1 MMKRITKKWD
11 KERKRPVV
19 LLDFD
24 DVLFDFL
31 GTVTKRY
38 NEITG
43 ENLSVEDFKTWD
55 LSETGDIHVFMSII
69 KDPNLWKNMPEKD
82 GAMEIVQ
89 RLINDG
95 RWNVLICTACTTL
108 EEYVV
113 KVGLIEEKIP
123 GFDTAKILNIAD
135 KHLIRGDV
143 IIDDKVENL
152 DKCARY
158 GTKGI
163 LMSMPH
169 NQTCNSYMRIYSLKH
184 LPEILEELFCY

>member
-1 MMKRITKKWD
+1 M
-11 KERKRPVV
+11 V

-69 KDPNLWKNMPEKD
+69 KDPNLWKDMPEKD

-152 DKCARY
+152 DKCVRY

-163 LMSMPH
+163 LYDMPH
-169 NQTCNSYMRIYSLKH
+169 NRTCNKFQRIYSLKH

>member
-1 MMKRITKKWD
+1 
-11 KERKRPVV
+11 
-19 LLDFD
+19 
-24 DVLFDFL
+24 
-31 GTVTKRY
+31 
-38 NEITG
+38 
-43 ENLSVEDFKTWD
+43 
-55 LSETGDIHVFMSII
+55 MSII
-69 KDPNLWKNMPEKD
+69 KDPNLWKDMPEKD

-152 DKCARY
+152 DKCVRY

-163 LMSMPH
+163 LYDMPH
-169 NQTCNSYMRIYSLKH
+169 NRTCNKFQRIYS
-184 LPEILEELFCY
+184 

>member
-55 LSETGDIHVFMSII
+55 LSETGDIYVFMSII
-69 KDPNLWKNMPEKD
+69 KDPNLWKDMPEKD

-123 GFDTAKILNIAD
+123 GFDTAKILNIVD

-143 IIDDKVENL
+143 IVDDKVENL

-163 LMSMPH
+163 LYDMPH
-169 NQTCNSYMRIYSLKH
+169 NRTCNKFHRIYSLKH

>member
-1 MMKRITKKWD
+1 MKRITKKWD

-43 ENLSVEDFKTWD
+43 ENLSVEDFKTWG

-69 KDPNLWKNMPEKD
+69 KDPNLWKDMPEKD

-123 GFDTAKILNIAD
+123 GFDTAKILNVAD

-163 LMSMPH
+163 LYDMPH
-169 NQTCNSYMRIYSLKH
+169 NRTCNKFQRIYSLKH

>member
-11 KERKRPVV
+11 KEQKRPVV

-55 LSETGDIHVFMSII
+55 LSETGDIHVFISII
-69 KDPNLWKNMPEKD
+69 KNPNLWKDMPEKD

-108 EEYVV
+108 EESSVEPSSTTMCS
-113 KVGLIEEKIP
+113 ISIP
-123 GFDTAKILNIAD
+123 
-135 KHLIRGDV
+135 H
-143 IIDDKVENL
+143 
-152 DKCARY
+152 
-158 GTKGI
+158 
-163 LMSMPH
+163 
-169 NQTCNSYMRIYSLKH
+169 
-184 LPEILEELFCY
+184 

>member
-1 MMKRITKKWD
+1 MKRITKKWD

-69 KDPNLWKNMPEKD
+69 KDPNLWKDMPEKD
-82 GAMEIVQ
+82 DAMEIVQ

-95 RWNVLICTACTTL
+95 RWNVLIRTACTTL

-113 KVGLIEEKIP
+113 KVDLIEEKIP
-123 GFDTAKILNIAD
+123 GFDTAKILNIVD
-135 KHLIRGDV
+135 KHLVRGDV
-143 IIDDKVENL
+143 IVDDKVENL
-152 DKCARY
+152 
-158 GTKGI
+158 GE
-163 LMSMPH
+163 LPH
-169 NQTCNSYMRIYSLKH
+169 TQGYVASIQ
-184 LPEILEELFCY
+184 

>member
-69 KDPNLWKNMPEKD
+69 KDPNLWKDMPEKD

-135 KHLIRGDV
+135 KHLVRGDV
-143 IIDDKVENL
+143 IVDDKVENL

-163 LMSMPH
+163 LYDMPH
-169 NQTCNSYMRIYSLKH
+169 NRTCHKFQRIYSLKH

>member
-1 MMKRITKKWD
+1 MKRITKKWD

-55 LSETGDIHVFMSII
+55 LSETGDIHVFMNII
-69 KDPNLWKNMPEKD
+69 KDPNLWKDMPEKD

-123 GFDTAKILNIAD
+123 GFDTAKILNVAD
-135 KHLIRGDV
+135 KRKRRYLICSSFWV
-143 IIDDKVENL
+143 VFF
-152 DKCARY
+152 
-158 GTKGI
+158 
-163 LMSMPH
+163 
-169 NQTCNSYMRIYSLKH
+169 
-184 LPEILEELFCY
+184 EISVKSRRAVCKQRAFDCFFLSR